1 MCKEYQSCSQDGQ
14 LLRSLGGGGPGVEGE
29 REDERAG
36 LRGTGRL
43 QLDGGYG
50 SRDGLQQM

>member
-1 MCKEYQSCSQDGQ
+1 MQGVPVLQPRWA
-14 LLRSLGGGGPGVEGE
+14 LLRSLGGGRPGVEGE